1 MIERGNCAP
10 PRTTLIIPDNTVRSQ
25 PRPPFMIRHQ
35 VMSLRLCLRPF
46 RLAFR
51 DQPLGDGL
59 SNAVFGGFRKLAEDA
74 RKRLA
79 SDFLYD
85 EHDEWTRH
93 LEPPPAAKKSRRGK
107 GTWSKAQQ
115 KYVHMDPKKSSWWV
129 LYVDNDTASFDPRAM
144 GLFRGRF
151 RVPRDKIL
159 ELVKEARDGDY
170 FGRNE
175 TDACGRER
183 APLELLY
190 LGAFRYLG
198 RGWTFDDI
206 AESTNISR
214 EVHRGFFHQFIT
226 IGSTMYY
233 DRWVRL
239 PQTPEE
245 VEQCRR
251 EMRQAGFDGA
261 LASSDATHVIVEKC
275 MARLKQYHSGSKESH
290 TTRAYNLTS
299 THRRKILH
307 SARGCP
313 GRWCDKTL
321 VLYDELLRGVQD
333 GTLYQVRTP
342 LGGSLERTPCPHQ
355 ASSLPISS
363 KPLRAFCPCLRTWSL
378 SSSRAGRTG
387 ASLRFDIV
395 ALGSW

>member
-59 SNAVFGGFRKLAEDA
+59 SNAVFGGFRKLAEDT

-299 THRRKILH
+299 T
-307 SARGCP
+307 P
-313 GRWCDKTL
+313 P
-321 VLYDELLRGVQD
+321 QD
-333 GTLYQVRTP
+333 P
-342 LGGSLERTPCPHQ
+342 
-355 ASSLPISS
+355 
-363 KPLRAFCPCLRTWSL
+363 
-378 SSSRAGRTG
+378 
-387 ASLRFDIV
+387 
-395 ALGSW
+395 ALGARVPRPVVRQDPCALRRTAAWGPRWHPVSGSNAAGWVP